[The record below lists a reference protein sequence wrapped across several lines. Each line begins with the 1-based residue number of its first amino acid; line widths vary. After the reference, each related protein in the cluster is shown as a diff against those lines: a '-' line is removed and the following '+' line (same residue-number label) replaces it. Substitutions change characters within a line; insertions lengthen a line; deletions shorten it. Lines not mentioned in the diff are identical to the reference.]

1 MSGYFWIFSYV
12 HGQGG
17 RVRNLLEIYV
27 IVTRLDLMVAC
38 LDMSFWRFGS
48 VSNFSVVLHV
58 EIICLSFF
66 ILLVM
71 GDILVLFFLVDGL
84 YVCVIALIA

>member
-1 MSGYFWIFSYV
+1 MGLYV

-48 VSNFSVVLHV
+48 FSNFSVVLHV
-58 EIICLSFF
+58 EIICLSFL

-71 GDILVLFFLVDGL
+71 GDFLVLFSFVNGSVLLGV
-84 YVCVIALIA
+84 V